1 MPTQCPH
8 CGKQTELLLAPTPQ
22 VSSVPRKAV
31 IYAVI
36 AFVILVGGLAAS
48 LVAVK
53 RAQGLVARQKNR
65 TTNASATNT
74 PPAAPT
80 PESIAAQAGFRIS
93 SIKLQK
99 ADRGSVVYAIGD
111 VKNETD
117 RKRFG
122 VKVELDL
129 LDNAGR
135 KVGEARDYYQVLE
148 PQATWQFRALVTES
162 KATSAKLAAVKE
174 DQ

>member
-1 MPTQCPH
+1 M
-8 CGKQTELLLAPTPQ
+8 LAPPPQ

-31 IYAVI
+31 IYGII
-36 AFVILVGGLAAS
+36 ALVILVGGLVAS
-48 LVAVK
+48 LIAVK
-53 RAQGLVARQKNR
+53 RAQGLVERQKSR
-65 TTNASATNT
+65 ATN
-74 PPAAPT
+74 PPATNNPSAAPT
-80 PESIAAQAGFRIS
+80 PESIAAQAGFRVS

-99 ADRGSVVYAIGD
+99 ADRGSVVYAIGN

-129 LDNAGR
+129 LDNTGR
-135 KVGEARDYYQVLE
+135 KIGEARDYQQVLE
-148 PQATWQFRALVTES
+148 PQAIWQFRALVTES